1 MPKQKEIK
9 SYKQELLSFAQF
21 SFIVAE
27 AISGDV
33 AAAGRR
39 AQGAAGHPCLRDRS
53 AKTTMST
60 IFSGAPAVTRLR
72 RTGLLPFHAQFACL
86 FFQKGEVWFFCV
98 MCFPVINL

>member
-1 MPKQKEIK
+1 MPKQKEMK

-21 SFIVAE
+21 FIVAE
-27 AISGDV
+27 AIRGDV

-39 AQGAAGHPCLRDRS
+39 AQGATGHPCLRDRS

-86 FFQKGEVWFFCV
+86 FFQKGEVRFFVLCV
-98 MCFPVINL
+98 SL